1 MCEYQQLLR
10 YRCMIRWEVG
20 QETSLMDHYTRANND
35 DLLSEDII
43 HSIISIAAFRVV
55 ISLDSCMYS
64 LLSLP
69 NAPRN
74 ATPP

>member
-1 MCEYQQLLR
+1 
-10 YRCMIRWEVG
+10 
-20 QETSLMDHYTRANND
+20 MDHYTRANND

-55 ISLDSCMYS
+55 ISLDSCMYI